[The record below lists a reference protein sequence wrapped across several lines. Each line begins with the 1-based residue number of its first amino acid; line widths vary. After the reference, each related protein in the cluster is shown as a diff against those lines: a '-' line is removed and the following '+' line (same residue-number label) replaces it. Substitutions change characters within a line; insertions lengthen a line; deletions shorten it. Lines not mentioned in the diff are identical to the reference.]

1 MSSST
6 SGHNSPPEGWKPWM
20 SGEVRAVSAVYTHSQ
35 PGNTSAGEKWQQ
47 RVQELEK
54 QPCHQNDSVASFIWD
69 DSQGQIQHWVQPVTK
84 GDAGSAGTRFR
95 LAQRW
100 LASGNTKQSLLCPA
114 PLCLKLWQDLG
125 LSS

>member
-84 GDAGSAGTRFR
+84 GDAGKCRRQVQTSPA
-95 LAQRW
+95 
-100 LASGNTKQSLLCPA
+100 LASFWKHQTESPVPCSSVSEA
-114 PLCLKLWQDLG
+114 VARLG
-125 LSS
+125 AQ